1 MSKIIDLTHTLSSE
15 IPGWDLGCKF
25 ELETTVDYK
34 DCTPP
39 NLFRV
44 QKINML
50 AQMGTHMDAPL
61 HVIPGGTSIDHIPV
75 DQVAGEGV
83 ILDVHKAGPE
93 PITARDL
100 EKGNLRVQEGDLVFL
115 WTGWGDKFSTPEYDP
130 HPYLSEEAAGYLVEK
145 KVKVVGLDVLT
156 PDLPAPFRKEDYR
169 GVVHETLL
177 GNGVLIIENLGHLD
191 EVAGK
196 RLWICAAPMK
206 VRDGDAGFVRVLAF
220 EKVPGIFPS

>member
-1 MSKIIDLTHTLSSE
+1 MARIYDLTQDFHEGISKMAFMPSPTITTLPGKRAHVQE
-15 IPGWDLGCKF
+15 IRTWSHL
-25 ELETTVDYK
+25 
-34 DCTPP
+34 
-39 NLFRV
+39 
-44 QKINML
+44 
-50 AQMGTHMDAPL
+50 GTHMDAPL

-115 WTGWGDKFSTPEYDP
+115 WTGWGGKFSTPEYDP